1 MKNFPMETKSSEHL
15 SVKLSSTNKKQI
27 KKVFCKQIDLEEFYE
42 TKILINKST
51 FEEGISVNPE
61 HDNNKKLHNAIQ
73 MFLKQKFGVN
83 CEWYSFEF
91 KKEHNKYAELF
102 ITFKKGRTI

>member
-1 MKNFPMETKSSEHL
+1 MKNFPMETKSSSHL
-15 SVKLSSTNKKQI
+15 SVKLSSSSRKQI
-27 KKVFCKQIDLEEFYE
+27 KKVFCKEIDSDEFYE
-42 TKILINKST
+42 TKILINKSI
-51 FEEGISVNPE
+51 FEEGISVDPE

-73 MFLKQKFGVN
+73 TFLKEKFGVN